1 MKLDITRF
9 VKKQVE
15 ETGEIEL
22 SSTELET
29 ICGGCGPESNGFPYQ
44 GGPDYYGGG
53 FPYQQGFGPN
63 YGGGFPY
70 QQGFGSNC
78 GGGFP
83 YQQGFGPNYGGG
95 FPYGYGDGSCQ

>member
-22 SSTELET
+22 SSTELEA
-29 ICGGCGPESNGFPYQ
+29 ICGGCGPESNGFPYSGFPYQ
-44 GGPDYYGGG
+44 GGPDY
-53 FPYQQGFGPN
+53 N
-63 YGGGFPY
+63 GGGFPY

-83 YQQGFGPNYGGG
+83 YQQGFGSNYGGG
-95 FPYGYGDGSCQ
+95 FPYGDGEGSCQQYY